1 VIAGPAVP
9 GKRAGDLGRV
19 MDGQQAMNDRST
31 MIAPVANGGGL
42 AVMPAMLIALG
53 CGTLS
58 RLRGGRGVTGGRMR

>member
-1 VIAGPAVP
+1 
-9 GKRAGDLGRV
+9 